1 MSFVDVYRNRK
12 NNALEVNQNEIFC
25 VLKKKMFYCFL
36 KFYEKSFEALFLQAT
51 GEYYREEGNRLIA
64 KLDCIQYMKKVIENK
79 IKKIYFFNLFISIQ
93 ISLLI
98 DDEEFRSRKFL
109 NSTSYKKVHKECLQ
123 CLVCDHFDT
132 LKSEC
137 NELIIKED
145 LDGI

>member
-1 MSFVDVYRNRK
+1 L
-12 NNALEVNQNEIFC
+12 LEEI
-25 VLKKKMFYCFL
+25 
-36 KFYEKSFEALFLQAT
+36 EIQKSFHRT
-51 GEYYREEGNRLIA
+51 SI
-64 KLDCIQYMKKVIENK
+64 NK
-79 IKKIYFFNLFISIQ
+79 KKIYFFNLFISIQ